1 LFDEETELER
11 FEDVR
16 LSRGLKAG
24 DRHLWGEFCASYS
37 IPLYRFTAARCDSS
51 LSAEDLAQEALA
63 TAVERIDDFDV
74 KKGALWPW
82 LCGIALNKIRE
93 GRRRL
98 NRELRLRKGLA
109 SEIPDERP
117 EETKPARDIHQVLS
131 LLHPRHQ
138 EILIMKYLEGR
149 SQRDIASQLHLGE
162 KAVESRL
169 TRARDSFKRASE
181 TLSVNELE
189 EKYHD

>member
-1 LFDEETELER
+1 MFDEERKLER

-24 DRHLWGEFCASYS
+24 DRRLWGEFCASYA
-37 IPLYRFTAARCDSS
+37 IPLYRFTAARCESV
-51 LSAEDLAQEALA
+51 LSAEDLAQEALV

-93 GRRRL
+93 ARRRL
-98 NRELRLRKGLA
+98 NRELRLREGLA
-109 SEIPDERP
+109 SLSPDDRP
-117 EETKPARDIHQVLS
+117 EETTPARDIHQVLS

-138 EILIMKYLEGR
+138 EILILKYLEGR
-149 SQRDIASQLHLGE
+149 SQRDIAAQLRLGE

-169 TRARDSFKRASE
+169 TRARESFRRVSE
-181 TLSVNELE
+181 TLAVNESE
-189 EKYHD
+189 EEHHD